1 MELMFAEL
9 VRLSRTSIATR
20 NAREAKFDVSVSYSA
35 AMRKSAKRGE
45 LGTPQIFLICVT
57 LWASGGGASQKEK
70 RKLIGDQTRAR

>member
-1 MELMFAEL
+1 
-9 VRLSRTSIATR
+9 
-20 NAREAKFDVSVSYSA
+20 
-35 AMRKSAKRGE
+35 MRKSAKRGE